1 MPSTR
6 SSTDVTRAAVRVY
19 GADAFAEFETKF
31 ADGAEAG
38 YRDEL
43 GRIVELCAL
52 YELDCALAAAA
63 LPDGAATTVPA
74 LKSWDGGAA
83 PRAPDIAKAPLGD
96 SSSSSSSSSS
106 STAENSAAEASGSTA
121 AETAALRERLLAAEK
136 SAGKYRSTAN
146 NLMAKLV
153 AMKSKVQA
161 GVAKMKARLDTEHA
175 AEVAVLKQELEVAR
189 SGSATTAS
197 RSASPSE
204 ES

>member
-1 MPSTR
+1 MLSTR
-6 SSTDVTRAAVRVY
+6 SSTDATRAAVRVY

-74 LKSWDGGAA
+74 LKSWDGGSA

-96 SSSSSSSSSS
+96 SSSSSSS

-121 AETAALRERLLAAEK
+121 AETAALRERVLAAEK
-136 SAGKYRSTAN
+136 SAGKYRSTAKK
-146 NLMAKLV
+146 LMAKLV

-161 GVAKMKARLDTEHA
+161 GVEKMKARLDTEHA

-189 SGSATTAS
+189 SGSATPAS
-197 RSASPSE
+197 RPASPSE

>member
-96 SSSSSSSSSS
+96 SSSSSSS

>member
-6 SSTDVTRAAVRVY
+6 SSTDTTRAAVRVY

-52 YELDCALAAAA
+52 YELNCALAAAA

-96 SSSSSSSSSS
+96 SSSSSSSS

>member
-96 SSSSSSSSSS
+96 SSSSSS

>member
-1 MPSTR
+1 MLSTR
-6 SSTDVTRAAVRVY
+6 SSTDATRAAVRVY

-31 ADGAEAG
+31 TDGAEAG

-96 SSSSSSSSSS
+96 SSSSSSSS
-106 STAENSAAEASGSTA
+106 TAENSAAEASGSTA
-121 AETAALRERLLAAEK
+121 AETAALRERVLAAEK
-136 SAGKYRSTAN
+136 SAGKYRSTAKK
-146 NLMAKLV
+146 LMAKLV

-161 GVAKMKARLDTEHA
+161 GVEKMKARLDTEHA

-189 SGSATTAS
+189 SGSATPAS
-197 RSASPSE
+197 RPASPSE

>member
-31 ADGAEAG
+31 TDGAEAG

-96 SSSSSSSSSS
+96 SSSSSSS

>member
-31 ADGAEAG
+31 TDGAEAG

-96 SSSSSSSSSS
+96 SSSSRSCS

-161 GVAKMKARLDTEHA
+161 GVEKMKARLDKEHA

>member
-96 SSSSSSSSSS
+96 SSSSSSS
-106 STAENSAAEASGSTA
+106 TAENSAAEASGSTA

-161 GVAKMKARLDTEHA
+161 GVAKMKERLDTEHA